1 MDLIR
6 GEIMTTMNHRFVDT
20 NGIKMHFVE
29 QGQGP
34 LVILCHGFPECWYSW
49 RHQLPALADAGFH
62 AVAPDQRGY
71 GQTDRPES
79 IEAYNI
85 LQLTGDMVGLI
96 HALGEERAII
106 IGHDWGAPVAWHC
119 ALLRPDLFY
128 AIGLLS
134 VPFRSGSWESGRPT
148 EAMKKMAGE
157 REFYMLY
164 FQEPGKAEAEFE
176 ADVRRTM
183 GIFLYTASG
192 DPPPEKRWG
201 YLFEKS
207 QKFLDAGSLPE
218 ALPAWLTEQDLAFF
232 THEFERSGFRG
243 GLNWYRNIDRNWELT
258 PFLNGAKLRQPTLFI
273 AGEFDAVIAMNR
285 KAFNTMEKT
294 VPALRKKVLV
304 PGAGHWIQQER
315 PTEVNRLL
323 IEFLK
328 SLAKDI

>member
-1 MDLIR
+1 MA
-6 GEIMTTMNHRFVDT
+6 TMNHRFVDT
-20 NGIKMHFVE
+20 NGIKMHLVE

-49 RHQLPALADAGFH
+49 RHQLPALAEAGFH
-62 AVAPDQRGY
+62 VVAPDQRGY
-71 GQTDRPES
+71 GQTDRPEP

-85 LQLTGDMVGLI
+85 LQLTGDVVGLM

-106 IGHDWGAPVAWHC
+106 VGHDWGAPVAWHC
-119 ALLRPDLFY
+119 ALLRPDLFH
-128 AIGLLS
+128 AIALLS
-134 VPFRSGSWESGRPT
+134 VPFRSRSWESERPT

-157 REFYMLY
+157 REFYILY

-201 YLFEKS
+201 HLFGKS
-207 QKFLDAGSLPE
+207 EKFLDTGSLPE
-218 ALPAWLTEQDLAFF
+218 TLPSWLAEQDLAFF
-232 THEFERSGFRG
+232 AREFERTGFRG

-258 PFLNGAKLRQPTLFI
+258 PFLNGAKLLQTALFI
-273 AGEFDAVIAMNR
+273 AGEFDAVVAMNR

-294 VPALRKKVLV
+294 MPALRKKVLL

-328 SLAKDI
+328 SLTI

>member
-1 MDLIR
+1 
-6 GEIMTTMNHRFVDT
+6 MTTMNHRFVDT

-62 AVAPDQRGY
+62 VVAPDQRGY
-71 GQTDRPES
+71 GQTDRPEP

-85 LQLTGDMVGLI
+85 FQLTGDMVGLI

-106 IGHDWGAPVAWHC
+106 VGHDWGAPVAWHC
-119 ALLRPDLFY
+119 ALLRPDLFH
-128 AIGLLS
+128 AIALLS
-134 VPFRSGSWESGRPT
+134 VPFRSASWESGRPT
-148 EAMKKMAGE
+148 EGMKKMAGE
-157 REFYMLY
+157 REFHMLY

-201 YLFEKS
+201 HLFGKS
-207 QKFLDAGSLPE
+207 EKFLDTGSLPE
-218 ALPAWLTEQDLAFF
+218 TLPTWLTEQDLAFF
-232 THEFERSGFRG
+232 TGEFERSGFRG

-258 PFLNGAKLRQPTLFI
+258 PFLNGAKLRQPALFI

-285 KAFNTMEKT
+285 KAFNAMEKT

-315 PTEVNRLL
+315 STEVNRLL

-328 SLAKDI
+328 SLAI